1 MTTELPHENPE
12 QLLTAFADGELDG
25 EQNRQALKR
34 LSQDPALVDRI
45 TEQQKLRQAVARVM
59 DDPSMEAPADL
70 RDRITRMSRE
80 TQESKTPSPTANRAD
95 TGSPVL
101 AVIGRWLPAAVAAL
115 FFIGALVALNMAGSR
130 DNSTGNSSSNSAIAN
145 TNGLITQGNV
155 LNASLVDQF
164 GNRHFKCSRH
174 IAPIHGADKFPQDL
188 AKLPGAL
195 SEYFHEPINPE
206 LLDLSGLGYE
216 FDMAGLCILPGKG
229 AVHMIYKSQPGTGH
243 SDMLSLWMRP
253 FEEGSGI
260 EADRLYTTA
269 DPQENFPMIVWRHGD
284 MVYYLVGDT
293 YDTVERAFEAIRD
306 HRG

>member
-1 MTTELPHENPE
+1 
-12 QLLTAFADGELDG
+12 LLTAFADGELEG
-25 EQNRQALKR
+25 EQNRQVLKR
-34 LSQDPALVDRI
+34 LSQNPALADRI
-45 TEQQKLRQAVARVM
+45 TEQQELRKAVARAM
-59 DDPSMEAPADL
+59 DDPSMKAPADL
-70 RDRITRMSRE
+70 RDRIARMSRE
-80 TQESKTPSPTANRAD
+80 TPGTSAPSPTANRAD

-101 AVIGRWLPAAVAAL
+101 AVIGRWLPATVAAL

-130 DNSTGNSSSNSAIAN
+130 DNGTGNN
-145 TNGLITQGNV
+145 TVAHANGLITQGNV

-188 AKLPGAL
+188 ARLPGAL
-195 SEYFHEPINPE
+195 SEYFHESIDPE
-206 LLDLSGLGYE
+206 LIDFSGLGYE

-229 AVHMIYKSQPGTGH
+229 AVHMIYKSQPDTGH

-253 FEEGSGI
+253 YEEGSGI

-269 DPQENFPMIVWRHGD
+269 DPRENFPMIVWRHGD

-306 HRG
+306 NRG

>member
-1 MTTELPHENPE
+1 MKLPNENTD
-12 QLLTAFADGELDG
+12 QLLAAFADGELEG
-25 EQNRQALKR
+25 EQNRQVLKR
-34 LSQDPALVDRI
+34 LSQNPALADRI
-45 TEQQKLRQAVARVM
+45 AEQQALRKAVARAM
-59 DDPSMEAPADL
+59 DDSSMKAPAAL
-70 RDRITRMSRE
+70 RDQIARMSRDTRE
-80 TQESKTPSPTANRAD
+80 TITPSPTANRAD

-101 AVIGRWLPAAVAAL
+101 AVIGRWLPAAIAAL
-115 FFIGALVALNMAGSR
+115 FFIGALVALNIAGSR
-130 DNSTGNSSSNSAIAN
+130 DNGLGNNAVAHA
-145 TNGLITQGNV
+145 NGLIAQGNV

-174 IAPIHGADKFPQDL
+174 IAPIHDADKFPQDL